1 MVPVGHPSGCR
12 KRRAAYQRAKSTD
25 GATTMQPLQLITAE
39 WPCLPRAQITYPFI
53 KTLALVMVR
62 ERRIAA
68 ARRALSIVNKF
79 PPGEYRAKH
88 VSRIFK
94 NLNKLRAA

>member
-1 MVPVGHPSGCR
+1 MYGS
-12 KRRAAYQRAKSTD
+12 
-25 GATTMQPLQLITAE
+25 PLISAE
-39 WPCLPRAQITYPFI
+39 RPRLPRAKITYPFI

-88 VSRIFK
+88 VSRIFR